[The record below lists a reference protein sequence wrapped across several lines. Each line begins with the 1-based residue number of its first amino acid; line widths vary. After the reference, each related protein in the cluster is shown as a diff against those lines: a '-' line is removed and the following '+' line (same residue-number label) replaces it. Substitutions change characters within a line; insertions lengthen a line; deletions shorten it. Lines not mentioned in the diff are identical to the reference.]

1 MAVRHDQILDRRGD
15 HIEICRRLDSGAHG
29 LAIELAVGLGAR
41 ALNGG
46 PLRAVQHAE
55 LNAGLVGDAA
65 HQPVQRVDLAD
76 QMALAEPANGR
87 IAGHLADGLD
97 LVRDQRRA
105 RAHAR
110 GRGRGLA
117 TGVSAAN
124 HDHIIG
130 RVPHPPGSQTLF
142 VWESCAE
149 DNRFLARRQ
158 SKTTSSFT

>member
-1 MAVRHDQILDRRGD
+1 M
-15 HIEICRRLDSGAHG
+15 
-29 LAIELAVGLGAR
+29 AIELAVGLGAR
-41 ALNGG
+41 PLNRG

-65 HQPVQRVDLAD
+65 HQPVQRVDLAHE
-76 QMALAEPANGR
+76 MTLAEPANGR

-117 TGVSAAN
+117 AGVSAAN

-130 RVPHPPGSQTLF
+130 RVPH
-142 VWESCAE
+142 EAA
-149 DNRFLARRQ
+149 ARKLTKSGNLWGQ
-158 SKTTSSFT
+158 